1 MLPFNNQNIIGL
13 PVDEYRASSPASTIE
28 LSEDSRPISPISTII
43 LSSDGDET
51 YDAEEVGELNF

>member
-13 PVDEYRASSPASTIE
+13 PVDENRAPSPASTIK

-51 YDAEEVGELNF
+51 YDAEEVGS

>member
-43 LSSDGDET
+43 FSSDGDET
-51 YDAEEVGELNF
+51 YDAEGS